1 MAYSSIK
8 LYRKNANNEKSVIV
22 YYKHK
27 ATFRQITTVTVKE
40 KDFDKKA
47 GKVKPSDNE
56 YEQKNK
62 TIQRVHERIENTIVG
77 YVTEHG
83 IKPDCDFVKKQF
95 KLNSDNV
102 KRVSGA
108 ELTDYYHK
116 YLQDKIVFFN
126 NPDRSQQSLK
136 DYRSTYNALLDYKHV
151 THSIPLNAIVNRN
164 WLEMFN
170 QFLSK
175 ERPRIEGY
183 NFLTS
188 KQSSKTRHKRFIC
201 LKNFGG
207 WLLANNL
214 LPSVEVLSKFK
225 IRVEDNN
232 HYALSIEEVKLLQ
245 GEKFER
251 DTHQIA
257 IDLFLFAC
265 HTGLRIS
272 DVSHVKKAM
281 VKEKKGGKILQLNT
295 QKTKEKA
302 EVPLSRF
309 ATHILEKY
317 NYNLKQYSDV
327 NVNKYIH
334 EALKTIDEFKGYY
347 VYGKKN
353 EDAPKYDLIT
363 FHTGRRTF
371 ITNLVNNNVNLNAIM
386 KMTGHKKISTLQE
399 YINPDYELITENI
412 KIFNDLY

>member
-1 MAYSSIK
+1 MAYSSIT
-8 LYRKNANNEKSVIV
+8 LYRKNADNEKSVII

-27 ATFRQITTVTVKE
+27 TTLRQITTVTVKE
-40 KDFDKKA
+40 KDFDKRA
-47 GKVKPSDNE
+47 GKVKPSDKD

-62 TIQRVHERIENTIVG
+62 TIQRVYERIESTIVR
-77 YVTEHG
+77 YLTEHG
-83 IKPDCDFVKKQF
+83 IKPDCDFVKKQS
-95 KLNSDNV
+95 KLNIDNI
-102 KRVSGA
+102 RLESEA
-108 ELTDYYHK
+108 ELTDYYHRF
-116 YLQDKIVFFN
+116 LQEKIIFFN

-136 DYRSTYNALLDYKHV
+136 DYRSTYNALLDYQRV
-151 THSIPLNAIVNRN
+151 VHSIPLNAIVNLL
-164 WLEMFN
+164 WLERFN

-175 ERPRIEGY
+175 ERPRVEGY
-183 NFLTS
+183 DFRTS

-201 LKNFGG
+201 LKNFGN
-207 WLLANNL
+207 WLLSNNK

-225 IRVEDNN
+225 IQVEDNN
-232 HYALSIEEVKLLQ
+232 HYALSLDEIKLLQ
-245 GEKFER
+245 AKKFER

-272 DVSHVKKAM
+272 DVNQVKEAM
-281 VKEKKGGKILQLNT
+281 VKEKKGKMILRLNT

-309 ATHILEKY
+309 AMHVLEKY

-327 NVNKYIH
+327 NVNKYLH
-334 EALKTIDEFKGYY
+334 EALKTIDEFKEYY
-347 VYGKKN
+347 VYGARN
-353 EDAPKYDLIT
+353 EDAPKHDLIT

-412 KIFNDLY
+412 KIFNDL